1 MSLGPLLLLQDL
13 NDKPRIF
20 LGLGAVLAVCSLQV
34 LQVTSIGGGAPR
46 GVFNAILR
54 LPVYGLA
61 YSLIVI
67 GYATAAAAAAQ
78 KEFEDGFLSRVAYD
92 VDSVSNATT
101 HTIGF
106 IGSPPISP
114 ILANTGRKYP
124 AVLRTIPNPI
134 ADNWYWGHRKM
145 QLYGVALGYGE
156 VPDKLAD
163 LIRAGKLPATLSRRQ
178 YDIYILDEQAIVR
191 FKSVPD

>member
-1 MSLGPLLLLQDL
+1 M
-13 NDKPRIF
+13 F

-34 LQVTSIGGGAPR
+34 LRVTGIGGAPR

-78 KEFEDGFLSRVAYD
+78 KEFEDSFLSRVAYD
-92 VDSVSNATT
+92 IDSVSNATT

-124 AVLRTIPNPI
+124 VVLRIIPNPI

-163 LIRAGKLPATLSRRQ
+163 SIRDGKLPPALSRRQ
-178 YDIYILDEQAIVR
+178 YDLYIHDELAIVR
-191 FKSVPD
+191 FKSIRD